1 MGHHRLRAAAGL
13 SPADPYFSSTSLLLL
28 GNGTN
33 GGQNNTFVDSSTNN
47 FTITR
52 FGNTTQGS
60 FSPFTGAGGSGYF
73 DGSGDYL
80 NFTGITLSGD
90 FCCECWYYRTANSTN
105 YSTIFGGSSSG
116 ANANNHQFAITNT
129 GGITLVLSSTAVITN
144 AGTAFVNNAWNHV
157 AYVRNGTNCAVFV
170 NGVRQGTGTSSIS
183 TSVCSRIADVA
194 GLSGYQPFGYISNA
208 RIVSGSSVYDP
219 TATTFTPPTSPLT
232 AVTNTS
238 LLLNFTNG
246 SILDSTGKND
256 LETVGDAQ
264 ISTSVKQFGTGSLKF
279 DGTGDYLKAPA
290 TVLNDFGSGNF
301 TVEFWLY
308 TGAFTNA
315 YITLYENNYA
325 TSPNLTFQQ
334 NGSTGVMSVYIN
346 GASVILTSSNAD
358 TTGSWVHYAA
368 VRNGTS
374 VVLYR
379 NGTSVASSTY
389 SGNVGNTAVPLY
401 IGGSPNGGGT
411 YNLNGYIDD
420 LRITKGVAR
429 YTSAFTPPSAQLPA
443 R

>member
-1 MGHHRLRAAAGL
+1 
-13 SPADPYFSSTSLLLL
+13 
-28 GNGTN
+28 
-33 GGQNNTFVDSSTNN
+33 
-47 FTITR
+47 
-52 FGNTTQGS
+52 
-60 FSPFTGAGGSGYF
+60 
-73 DGSGDYL
+73 
-80 NFTGITLSGD
+80 
-90 FCCECWYYRTANSTN
+90 
-105 YSTIFGGSSSG
+105 
-116 ANANNHQFAITNT
+116 
-129 GGITLVLSSTAVITN
+129 
-144 AGTAFVNNAWNHV
+144 
-157 AYVRNGTNCAVFV
+157 
-170 NGVRQGTGTSSIS
+170 
-183 TSVCSRIADVA
+183 
-194 GLSGYQPFGYISNA
+194 
-208 RIVSGSSVYDP
+208 VYDP